1 MQAKVG
7 AVMRWKSAARQIA
20 KGALFVGLSLAFAV
34 ALFHFMF
41 QPFQVAGLSMT
52 PSLDDRDYLLV
63 DRVFFRGTGIRR
75 GDLVVFKVEGD
86 PRYMVKRVVGLPGEE
101 ISSHDGLLAVDGKFL
116 PPAASRGFRYP
127 DFGPVRIPP
136 DSYFCMGDNPKVS
149 LDSRTFGPVKRGQI
163 YGRPIL
169 RYLPIARSGFLSSQE
184 TSP

>member
-7 AVMRWKSAARQIA
+7 AAMNWKSAARHIA
-20 KGALFVGLSLAFAV
+20 RGVLFVGLSLAFAV

-41 QPFQVAGLSMT
+41 QPFQVAGLSMS
-52 PSLDDRDYLLV
+52 PSLDDRDFLLV

-75 GDLVVFKVEGD
+75 GDLVVFNVEGD
-86 PRYMVKRVVGLPGEE
+86 PRFMVKRVVGLPGEE
-101 ISSHDGLLAVDGKFL
+101 ISSHDGLLIVDGKSL
-116 PPAASRGFRYP
+116 PPSVLKGLCYP
-127 DFGPVRIPP
+127 DFGPVPIPG

-169 RYLPIARSGFLSSQE
+169 RYLPLRRSGFLSSQE
-184 TSP
+184 AAP